1 MIQIKGMRFSQKSLK
16 PNLEGVSA
24 GQSTSTKAT
33 IALMLIFSCALS
45 SFLTG
50 FFGSD
55 VIFSLVTG
63 SEKAQ
68 LSRSIVMI
76 VVIVWLVTATY
87 MSPRKNVLITLFVL
101 LIGVAAQQWAIKAFP
116 ENFQNFS
123 WIDILYDVLN
133 PLTIIII
140 SYFAIRFSIA
150 EIYVLWRRIT
160 TSTIKIFLTIFI
172 VLASILGA
180 YSGLSLRSDSN
191 PKFVEIIADTS
202 QTTVLA
208 GGILLSCAVALS
220 AWLANRFRNAP
231 WDHTGFLHP
240 LVLSAGCWKG
250 TSFYDLD
257 LSQVSFRGANLAN
270 SDLRARKLYRT
281 CLQGVVGLE
290 KAQIDSHYL
299 DLELPQV
306 QRLVTQGYSKDTD
319 FRRLNLRGAYLQ
331 GADLRRLNF
340 TDADLSGSDFK
351 SADVRGAILARA
363 NMTGVDFSD
372 ANLTGICIQDWN
384 VNRETLFTNVLCD
397 YIYRKLDEQAE
408 PTDRYPLDRNFDE
421 REFESLYQEVENVVE
436 LVFKEGVNWRAF
448 AFTLQKLQLEDE
460 GLGLELKGIEKRG
473 DLWIVKVTHDENVS
487 TSVVEQHLGTAYD
500 RLQQLLS
507 SKEQQIAKLLDIASD
522 QAETM
527 KSLSKQSFGN
537 NFFISGSTITNLA
550 GSGQI
555 EYREAA
561 DRVRSIVTNRAEA
574 SPTMQQLFSQMSAQN
589 VATTAATQQELM
601 QQILLSEA
609 EQDPAFRQ
617 FLLEQG
623 QQVMGSLPNG
633 EIAIALQNAIAQL
646 KPS

>member
-1 MIQIKGMRFSQKSLK
+1 
-16 PNLEGVSA
+16 
-24 GQSTSTKAT
+24 
-33 IALMLIFSCALS
+33 
-45 SFLTG
+45 
-50 FFGSD
+50 
-55 VIFSLVTG
+55 
-63 SEKAQ
+63 
-68 LSRSIVMI
+68 
-76 VVIVWLVTATY
+76 VV
-87 MSPRKNVLITLFVL
+87 
-101 LIGVAAQQWAIKAFP
+101 QQWFIRTFP
-116 ENFQNFS
+116 GNFQDYNWQDLLF
-123 WIDILYDVLN
+123 DLVN
-133 PLTIIII
+133 PLFFTAV
-140 SYFAIRFSIA
+140 SYFAIRFSLAVID
-150 EIYVLWRRIT
+150 VLYRKST
-160 TSTIKIFLTIFI
+160 TITIKALGLFLIALTS
-172 VLASILGA
+172 VLGA
-180 YSGLSLRSDSN
+180 YSCLSFRLSRDLKLAETLTDELR
-191 PKFVEIIADTS
+191 T
-202 QTTVLA
+202 TTVVSVA
-208 GGILLSCAVALS
+208 LLGFAVALS
-220 AWLANRFRNAP
+220 AWLANRFRNTP
-231 WDHTGFLHP
+231 WEHTGFLHP
-240 LVLSAGCWKG
+240 LVLSVVCWRG

-257 LSQVSFRGANLAN
+257 LSQVSFRGSNLSN

-281 CLQGVVGLE
+281 CFQGVVGLE
-290 KAQIDSHYL
+290 KAQIDSRYL
-299 DLELPQV
+299 DLELPRV
-306 QRLVTQGYSKDTD
+306 KRLLTEGYSKDTD

-331 GADLRRLNF
+331 GTDLRRLDF
-340 TDADLSGSDFK
+340 TDTDLSGSDFK
-351 SADVRGAILARA
+351 GADVRGAVLAHA
-363 NMTGVDFSD
+363 NVTGVDFSD

-397 YIYRKLDEQAE
+397 YVYRKLDEQAE
-408 PTDRYPLDRNFDE
+408 PIDRYPLDRNFDE

-448 AFTLQKLQLEDE
+448 AFSLQKLQLEDE

-487 TSVVEQHLGTAYD
+487 TSVVEQHLGAAYD

-507 SKEQQIAKLLDIASD
+507 SKEQQISKLLDIASD

-561 DRVRSIVTNRAEA
+561 DRVRSIVTNRADV
-574 SPTMQQLFSQMSAQN
+574 SPTMQQLFSQLSAQN
-589 VATTAATQQELM
+589 VATTPAAQQELI

-623 QQVMGSLPNG
+623 QQIMGSLPNG